1 MLPVSANGIP
11 YLPDGSL
18 HVLDPSRKPRPLW
31 LSALI
36 FVGVFILLQWGWREA
51 RDSWLERLV
60 IHEVT
65 VKPAAVLVRLI
76 SPDVP
81 AIAAGASIKAPGGGL
96 NILNGCE
103 GTEVMFLLA
112 AAFAAVRLRLKE
124 KVVGLALGLVLV
136 FVLNQGRILALFY
149 AYRADRGLFDVLH
162 TLILPALLIA
172 LATLYVH
179 VFLRRGAT
187 SPP

>member
-1 MLPVSANGIP
+1 MLPISSNGIP

-18 HVLDPSRKPRPLW
+18 HLLDPSRKPRPLW
-31 LSALI
+31 LSASI
-36 FVGVFILLQWGWREA
+36 FVLVFIVLQWAWREA
-51 RDSWLERLV
+51 RDTGLEQLV

-65 VKPAAVLVRLI
+65 VKPAATLVRII
-76 SPDVP
+76 SPDIP
-81 AIAAGASIKAPGGGL
+81 AVAAGASIKAPGGGL

-124 KVVGLALGLVLV
+124 KAIGLALGLVLV
-136 FVLNQGRILALFY
+136 YLLNQARILALFY
-149 AYRADRGLFDVLH
+149 SYRADRGLFDMLH

-172 LATLYVH
+172 FATLYVH
-179 VFLRRGAT
+179 VFLRRGAA
-187 SPP
+187 